1 MNELF
6 LFVRPP
12 RPLWPFNGSGTAF
25 WPPLAFALLA
35 GALRRALPDL
45 RVAILDAPAL
55 KMGWKSLEHELKRL
69 QPAYIGIGEEAVSAL
84 EGLRVA
90 ALAKEAGARVVA
102 GGCFFGNV
110 GPQALQTGLIDVV
123 VQGEG
128 EETIVQLVPALRSGR
143 ASDLRQVLGIY
154 FLDGEEVVFTGRRP
168 VIPDLD
174 SLPLPAYD
182 LLPVERYGQGSHNH
196 PGLAAIEL
204 SRGCS
209 SACEFCVLWRQMG
222 KFRGGR
228 VLPYVRAKS
237 PERLCEEIHL
247 LARRYGRRYLGWVD
261 PCFNAH
267 PDVPRE
273 LAELLL
279 RLP

>member
-35 GALRRALPDL
+35 AALRRAVPDL

-55 KMGWKSLEHELKRL
+55 KMGWKSLTEELKRL
-69 QPAYIGIGEEAVSAL
+69 QPAYIGIGEEAVSAQ

-110 GPQALQTGLIDVV
+110 GPQSLQTGLIDVV

-128 EETIVQLVPALRSGR
+128 EETIVELVPALRSGR
-143 ASDLRQVLGIY
+143 A
-154 FLDGEEVVFTGRRP
+154 FLW
-168 VIPDLD
+168 
-174 SLPLPAYD
+174 
-182 LLPVERYGQGSHNH
+182 
-196 PGLAAIEL
+196 PGLPKIP
-204 SRGCS
+204 R
-209 SACEFCVLWRQMG
+209 WIRPG
-222 KFRGGR
+222 KT
-228 VLPYVRAKS
+228 
-237 PERLCEEIHL
+237 
-247 LARRYGRRYLGWVD
+247 
-261 PCFNAH
+261 
-267 PDVPRE
+267 
-273 LAELLL
+273 
-279 RLP
+279 